1 MNGSANAQRILD
13 LQYNFVNEINITMQ
27 LVSDLMLWFKDKM
40 NTTAG
45 ERKFRDAYAR
55 LDNLKIKLNL
65 FYQN

>member
-13 LQYNFVNEINITMQ
+13 LQYKFVNDINITMQ
-27 LVSDLMLWFKDKM
+27 LVSDLMLWFKDRM
-40 NTTAG
+40 NTTAD
-45 ERKFRDAYAR
+45 ERKFRDAYGR

>member
-13 LQYNFVNEINITMQ
+13 LQYKFVNDINITMQ

-45 ERKFRDAYAR
+45 ERKFRDAYGR